1 MVKGLTSFVFA
12 LSLLTFVHANASMF
26 PDIDINDSSLTSD
39 TAAKQC
45 AKSFM
50 HAPHKLLLWCEKAY
64 VMGHWES
71 LYYIGMYTG
80 DGSRYLDE
88 LNTRMNQGEANAINT
103 LAWLYQSGRFVN
115 KDIREAARLYELY
128 LAQESNQVIF
138 LKASTHYEL
147 ATIYEKLAMWEKVIT
162 HTQYVIDNAD
172 RDGRIAVAKDLQK
185 QAKASLAEN

>member
-1 MVKGLTSFVFA
+1 MFA
-12 LSLLTFVHANASMF
+12 LSLLSFVHANASMF

-71 LYYIGMYTG
+71 LYYISMYTG

-88 LNTRMNQGEANAINT
+88 LNTRMNQGDANAINT
-103 LAWLYQSGRFVN
+103 LAWLYQSGRFVK

-128 LAQESNQVIF
+128 LSQESNQVIF
-138 LKASTHYEL
+138 LEASTHYEL
-147 ATIYEKLAMWEKVIT
+147 AAIYEKLGMWEKVIT

-172 RDGRIAVAKDLQK
+172 REGRIAVAKDLQK
-185 QAKASLAEN
+185 QAKKKN